1 MSLYVR
7 GKRARFLMNW
17 IPAILGILLLILL
30 RLWIWQALNN
40 LGT

>member
-17 IPAILGILLLILL
+17 IPVILGIVLVTFLL
-30 RLWIWQALNN
+30 WWVWQGLNN